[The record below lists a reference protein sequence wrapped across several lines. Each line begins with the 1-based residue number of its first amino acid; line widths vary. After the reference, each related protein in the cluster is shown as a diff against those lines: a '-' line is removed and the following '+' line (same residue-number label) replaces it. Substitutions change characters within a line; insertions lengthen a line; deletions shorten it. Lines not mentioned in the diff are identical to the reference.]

1 MDSPRRTAA
10 KAITWQAMG
19 LLVMTGIGYGV
30 TGSVGAGGSIAVL
43 GAGVR
48 TVYYV
53 VHERVWARIRW
64 GRD

>member
-43 GAGVR
+43 GAGVG
-48 TVYYV
+48 TVCYV